1 MQNSRVD
8 QLIRQGQAAAQVGNN
23 DLAREYLQA
32 AVDLDP
38 TNVTALLWLSGVLSD
53 PMKAGATLERV
64 LELDPANARA
74 QAGLAHLQ
82 QQLSQRAAAPAPA
95 YVEPPAPAAFQ
106 PPATTITPT
115 TQERAVRPLS
125 IEQELRASLRPDP
138 VSRGGT
144 RGLTPDRETVSARR
158 VVVFSG
164 GSDMAFRVL
173 VILLLISLAA
183 GALFVL
189 VSLL

>member
-53 PMKAGATLERV
+53 PMKAGVTLERV
-64 LELDPANARA
+64 LELDPGNARA

-82 QQLSQRAAAPAPA
+82 QQLSHPASAPAPA

-106 PPATTITPT
+106 PPATTTTPA

-138 VSRGGT
+138 VSRGGA
-144 RGLTPDRETVSARR
+144 RGLATDREIVSARR
-158 VVVFSG
+158 VVFSG
-164 GSDMAFRVL
+164 GGDMAFRVL

>member
-38 TNVTALLWLSGVLSD
+38 TNVTALLWLSGVLPD

-64 LELDPANARA
+64 LELDPGNVRA

-82 QQLSQRAAAPAPA
+82 QQLSQRATALATS

-106 PPATTITPT
+106 PPATTP

>member
-38 TNVTALLWLSGVLSD
+38 TNITALLWLSGVLSD

-64 LELDPANARA
+64 LELDPGNARA

-82 QQLSQRAAAPAPA
+82 QQLSQRAATPAPA
-95 YVEPPAPAAFQ
+95 YVEPAPAAFQ
-106 PPATTITPT
+106 PPTTTTTTP

-138 VSRGGT
+138 VARGGT
-144 RGLTPDRETVSARR
+144 RGLTPDRELVSARR
-158 VVVFSG
+158 VVFSG

-189 VSLL
+189 VTLL